1 MSQTLRSFGL
11 TKKENNMC
19 QYCASKDREMKALRS
34 ELNDAYL
41 MLDIRDREVKKLKNK
56 KEKEN
61 A

>member
-1 MSQTLRSFGL
+1 
-11 TKKENNMC
+11 MC

-34 ELNDAYL
+34 ELNDAYI
-41 MLDIRDREVKKLKNK
+41 MLDIRDKEVKKLKNK